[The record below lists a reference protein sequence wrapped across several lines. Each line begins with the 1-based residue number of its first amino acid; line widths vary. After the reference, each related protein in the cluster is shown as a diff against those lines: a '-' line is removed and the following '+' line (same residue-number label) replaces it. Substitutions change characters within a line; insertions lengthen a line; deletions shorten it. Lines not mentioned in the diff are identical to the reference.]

1 MPLSTESRLT
11 SKSSKPSLRWMRLDN
26 AAKIYPAARRETW
39 SNVFRLSATLTEPV
53 DRAVLQS
60 ALDVTVRRFPSI
72 AARLRRGV
80 FWYYLQQLS
89 QAPDIREESSYPLT
103 RMSKKDIRRCAF
115 RVIAYENRIAVEFF
129 HALTDGTGALI
140 FLKTLTAEYLHQR
153 YGLAIPAEDGV
164 LDRQEEPSPAE
175 LEDSFPQYA
184 GPVPASRK
192 ERTAWH
198 LRGTPESGGF
208 RNLTCFQLPITAVLE
223 KAREYN
229 VTVTAFLCAVM
240 MDALQNLQAEK
251 VPDRRRRKPVKVLL
265 PVNLRQLFPSSTLRN
280 FAYYTTPE
288 IDPRLGHYSFEELC
302 TVIRHRMGLDIT
314 PKQMGMKIAT
324 NVKDEQSMLVK
335 LIPLPIKNIVMKA
348 IFDTVGECKSC
359 LSLSNLGAVKLP
371 EEMLPYVERMDFILG
386 PQATAP
392 HNCGVLS
399 FGDTL
404 YINFIRSTREP
415 ELELHFFRVLQ
426 RMGLPVQVQSNRP

>member
-1 MPLSTESRLT
+1 MPTPTKQFQR
-11 SKSSKPSLRWMRLDN
+11 PPLRWMRLDN

-39 SNVFRLSATLTEPV
+39 SNVYRLSATLTEPV
-53 DRAVLQS
+53 DRSLLQS
-60 ALDVTVRRFPSI
+60 ALDVTVCRFPSI

-89 QAPDIREESSYPLT
+89 QAPNIREESSYPLT
-103 RMSKKDIRRCAF
+103 RMSKKEIRQCAF

-140 FLKTLTAEYLHQR
+140 FLKTLTAEYLQQR
-153 YGLAIPAEDGV
+153 YGLAIPPEHGV
-164 LDRQEEPSPAE
+164 LDRLEEPSPAE
-175 LEDSFPQYA
+175 LEDSFPKYA
-184 GPVPASRK
+184 GPIAASRK

-208 RNLTCFQLPITAVLE
+208 RNLTCFQLPIAAVLE
-223 KAREYN
+223 KAKEHN
-229 VTVTAFLCAVM
+229 VSVTAFLCAVM

-251 VPDRRRRKPVKVLL
+251 IPENRRRKPVKVLL

-280 FAYYTTPE
+280 FAFYTTPE
-288 IDPRLGHYSFEELC
+288 IDPRLGHYSFDELC
-302 TVIRHRMGLDIT
+302 SVIRHRMGLDIT
-314 PKQMGMKIAT
+314 PKQMSTKIAT
-324 NVKDEQSMLVK
+324 NVRDEQSLLIK
-335 LIPLPIKNIVMKA
+335 IIPLPLKNIVMKA

-359 LSLSNLGAVKLP
+359 LSLSNLGAVRLP

-386 PQATAP
+386 PQASAP

-399 FGDTL
+399 YGDTL

-426 RMGLPVQVQSNRP
+426 GMGLPVQVQSNRP

>member
-1 MPLSTESRLT
+1 MP
-11 SKSSKPSLRWMRLDN
+11 SSIQATPAAKHQKRSLRWMRLDN
-26 AAKIYPAARRETW
+26 AAKIYPAARRESW
-39 SNVFRLSATLTEPV
+39 SNIYRLSATLTEPV
-53 DRAVLQS
+53 DREILQS
-60 ALDVTVRRFPSI
+60 ALDITVRRFPSI

-80 FWYYLQQLS
+80 FWYYLEELS
-89 QAPDIREESSYPLT
+89 QAPRIREESSYPLT
-103 RMSKKDIRRCAF
+103 RMSKKEIRRCAF
-115 RVIAYENRIAVEFF
+115 RVIAYENRISVEIF

-153 YGLAIPAEDGV
+153 YRLSIPPEHGV

-175 LEDSFPQYA
+175 LEDSFPRYA
-184 GPVPASRK
+184 GPVSISRK
-192 ERTAWH
+192 EHAAWH
-198 LRGTPESGGF
+198 LRGTPETGGF
-208 RNLTCFQLPITAVLE
+208 RNLTCFQLPIAAVLK
-223 KAREYN
+223 KAKEYN

-240 MDALQNLQAEK
+240 MDALQDLQAKK
-251 VPDRRRRKPVKVLL
+251 VPEPSRRKPIKVLL
-265 PVNLRQLFPSSTLRN
+265 PVNLRQLFPSTTMRN
-280 FAYYTTPE
+280 FALYTTPE

-302 TVIRHRMGLDIT
+302 SIIRHRMGLDIT
-314 PKQMGMKIAT
+314 PKQMSMRIAT
-324 NVKDEQSMLVK
+324 NVRDEQSMLVK

-348 IFDTVGECKSC
+348 IFDTVGERQSC
-359 LSLSNLGAVKLP
+359 LSLSNLGAVRLP

-386 PQATAP
+386 PQASAP

-426 RMGLPVQVQSNRP
+426 RMALPVQVQSNRP

>member
-1 MPLSTESRLT
+1 MSSSSRSRASAAPALH
-11 SKSSKPSLRWMRLDN
+11 WMRLDN

-53 DRAVLQS
+53 DRALLQS
-60 ALDVTVRRFPSI
+60 ALDATVRRFPSI

-80 FWYYLQQLS
+80 FWYYLQELS
-89 QAPDIREESSYPLT
+89 QAPAISEESSYPLT
-103 RMSKKDIRRCAF
+103 RMTKKDIRRCAF

-140 FLKTLTAEYLHQR
+140 FLKSLTAEYLHQR
-153 YGLAIPAEDGV
+153 HGLSIPAEHGV
-164 LDRQEEPSPAE
+164 LDRLDPPAPEE
-175 LEDSFPQYA
+175 LEDSFPKYA
-184 GPVPASRK
+184 GPVAASRK

-198 LRGTPESGGF
+198 LRGTAEAGGF
-208 RNLTCFQLPITAVLE
+208 RNLTCFQLPIASVLE

-229 VTVTAFLCAVM
+229 VTVTVFLCAAM
-240 MDALQNLQAEK
+240 LDALQTLQAERI
-251 VPDRRRRKPVKVLL
+251 PDVRRRRPLKVLL
-265 PVNLRQLFPSSTLRN
+265 PVNLRRLFPSATLRN
-280 FAYYTTPE
+280 FAFYTTPE

-302 TVIRHRMGLDIT
+302 EIIRHRMGLDVT
-314 PKQMGMKIAT
+314 PKQMSTKIAR
-324 NVKDEQSMLVK
+324 NVKDEQSMLIR
-335 LIPLPIKNIVMKA
+335 LIPLPLKNIVMKA

-371 EEMLPYVERMDFILG
+371 AEMLPYVTRMDFILG
-386 PQATAP
+386 PQASAP

-415 ELELHFFRVLQ
+415 ELELHFFRALQ
-426 RMGLPVQVQSNRP
+426 RMGLPVLVQSNRP